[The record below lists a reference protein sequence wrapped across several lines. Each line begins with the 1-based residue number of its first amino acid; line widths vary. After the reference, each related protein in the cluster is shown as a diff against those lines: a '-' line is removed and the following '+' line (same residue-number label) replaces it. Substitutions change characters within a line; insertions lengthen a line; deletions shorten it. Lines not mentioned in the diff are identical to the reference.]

1 MKSKLTQAMREMRK
15 GESQQQQAMQLNV
28 SRETVSAYE
37 TGRARIP
44 ADIAKSM
51 MKKNENPRFAFAIRN
66 EYTKTGPIWLD
77 GPNVD
82 LHRSS
87 VREKTLEELE
97 EVIGLLKEFSFARP
111 LQTLPTWEAPS
122 LDNLLKE
129 VVEAITAMEHFAV
142 VVCEEA
148 GISYTDVW
156 SKHYQYLKAKG
167 YVQA

>member
-1 MKSKLTQAMREMRK
+1 MKSKLTQAMKEMRK
-15 GESQQQQAMQLNV
+15 GESQQQVAMGLNV

-37 TGRARIP
+37 NGRARIP
-44 ADIAKSM
+44 ADIAQAM
-51 MKKNENPRFAFAIRN
+51 MSKAENPRFAFALRN

-97 EVIGLLKEFSFARP
+97 EVVGLLKEFSFARP
-111 LQTLPTWEAPS
+111 LKSLPDWEAPA
-122 LDNLLKE
+122 LDELLKE
-129 VVEAITAMEHFAV
+129 VVEAITAMEHFVV

-148 GISYTDVW
+148 GMSYMDVW
-156 SKHYQYLKAKG
+156 SKHHQYLKAKG
-167 YVQA
+167 YVQT